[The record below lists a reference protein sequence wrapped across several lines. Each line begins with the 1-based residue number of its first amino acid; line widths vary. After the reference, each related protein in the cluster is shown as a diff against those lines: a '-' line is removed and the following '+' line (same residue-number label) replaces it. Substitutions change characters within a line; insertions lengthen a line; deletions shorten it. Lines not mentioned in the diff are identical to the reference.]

1 MQDYREEASSK
12 PHSSHLHLVSVRS
25 EDELRRP
32 RFRTEVN
39 DPHYTQT
46 AESIIAILG
55 EPSFKPTEPIV
66 MSQHVDETATTAS
79 GSETAVENSAED
91 VWFNGIFPL
100 ILLLALSIIHITIF
114 SVLLQ
119 SAPLYPDWYP

>member
-12 PHSSHLHLVSVRS
+12 PHSSHLHLVSIRS

-79 GSETAVENSAED
+79 GSETAVENSVED

>member
-1 MQDYREEASSK
+1 MQDHREETSSK
-12 PHSSHLHLVSVRS
+12 PHSRHLHLVSVRS
-25 EDELRRP
+25 EDDLRRP

-55 EPSFKPTEPIV
+55 EPSFKPTEPME
-66 MSQHVDETATTAS
+66 MSQHVDETATPAS
-79 GSETAVENSAED
+79 GSEIAVENSAED